1 MLKEK
6 KLILIIDDEPDTVT
20 YFSSLLEDN
29 DFRVQS
35 AADGKDGLEKV
46 KAERPDL
53 ITLDVSMPERSGVN
67 LYRELKSDVRWKTIP
82 VIIIT
87 GISDDFKDF
96 ISSRRQIPPP
106 EGYLSKPI
114 NPEEFVNLA
123 KKLLD

>member
-1 MLKEK
+1 MPKEK
-6 KLILIIDDEPDTVT
+6 KLVLIIDDEPDTVT

-35 AADGKDGLEKV
+35 AADGKDGLDKV

-67 LYRELKSDVRWKTIP
+67 LYRELKSDDRWKSIP
-82 VIIIT
+82 VIIVT

-114 NPEEFVNLA
+114 NPEEFVSLA

>member
-1 MLKEK
+1 MAQEK

-46 KAERPDL
+46 KAQRPDL
-53 ITLDVSMPERSGVN
+53 ITLDISMPERSGVN
-67 LYRELKSDVRWKTIP
+67 LYRELKSDERWKSIP
-82 VIIIT
+82 VIIVT

-114 NPEEFVNLA
+114 NPEEFISLA